1 MKKIIVL
8 ICLVLGLQGCQML
21 RLKEFQDQLKEPG
34 SFLNFKQNN
43 VSLNHPVLEPV
54 DVLKIN
60 NQTEPTRKQ
69 VINNKEIWVYEF
81 DKKNGT
87 ENLAMELVFL
97 NNKLIKV
104 KYPMQLAELFESYLI
119 SKAFESVSKGTYLK
133 KYNTIVPGN
142 VKEIDKS
149 TLPSQAIVKKRLGK
163 PSSIISRS
171 VDEKLSYVYRVV
183 GSDKEMVMNFEFSKE
198 KLIQISG
205 NLFGPNIAFGF
216 KHDN

>member
-183 GSDKEMVMNFEFSKE
+183 GSDKEIVMNFEFSKE